1 MYQRY
6 MRITVHLRALP
17 VVWPTKQNKVCIF
30 SIDLEIFF
38 KKKKY
43 MSNYSFDILAALL
56 ETNVFK
62 NYLLTGLTSH
72 LKSHPNGDCINNM
85 RRSRGMYMCIC

>member
-1 MYQRY
+1 
-6 MRITVHLRALP
+6 
-17 VVWPTKQNKVCIF
+17 
-30 SIDLEIFF
+30 
-38 KKKKY
+38 